1 MIEFY
6 NGFLGIYLK
15 KKCLKIIQMDF
26 NSFHFIFSGEFD
38 DVVKKI
44 ERWVFE
50 RKNKEYNL

>member
-1 MIEFY
+1 
-6 NGFLGIYLK
+6 
-15 KKCLKIIQMDF
+15 MDF